1 MITHLSG
8 TLVEKQ
14 APQLVIDVQGV
25 GYEID
30 APMTTFYKLP
40 EIGSSVHLFIHLVI
54 REDAHI
60 LYGFATR
67 DERTLFRSLIKVN
80 GVGPKVALAILSG
93 MDASQFVRCITTH
106 DVPALTRIPGIGK
119 KTAER
124 LVVEMQDRLPTTI
137 NTALNA
143 TDTVKSAKISYAVPP
158 LQNAIAEAEAALISL
173 GYKPQEAAKAINAID
188 TEGLKSEEIIRQSLK
203 NMVRAS

>member
-1 MITHLSG
+1 MITHLHG

-14 APQLVIDVQGV
+14 PPQLIIDVQGI

-30 APMTTFYKLP
+30 APMTTFYRLP
-40 EIGSSVHLFIHLVI
+40 AVGELVQLFTHQVI

-67 DERTLFRSLIKVN
+67 DERTLFRALIKVN

-93 MDASQFVRCITTH
+93 MEAPQFVRCITTH
-106 DVPALTRIPGIGK
+106 DIGALTRIPGIGK

-124 LVVEMQDRLPTTI
+124 LVVEMQDRLPDTLG
-137 NTALNA
+137 TALNA
-143 TDTVKSAKISYAVPP
+143 AGQGKDQKGRPALSP
-158 LQNAIAEAEAALISL
+158 LQHSIAEAEAALIAL
-173 GYKPQEAAKAINAID
+173 GYKPQEAARAISAID
-188 TEGLKSEEIIRQSLK
+188 TEGLKSEDIIRLSLK
-203 NMVRAS
+203 NMVRSA